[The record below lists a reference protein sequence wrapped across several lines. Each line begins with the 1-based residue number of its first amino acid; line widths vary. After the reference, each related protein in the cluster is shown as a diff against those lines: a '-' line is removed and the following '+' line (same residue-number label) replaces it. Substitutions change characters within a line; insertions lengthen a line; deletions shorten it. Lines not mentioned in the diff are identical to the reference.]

1 MSKETRSG
9 DGSFD
14 EIRARVVERLRR
26 CHSEIEQALYARIQ
40 KDVPDPIGD
49 KNPEYQ
55 ASLRA
60 TVTAILDYTF
70 EVIERGLVSAPIP
83 PAAAAQ
89 ARRAARAG
97 VSLGTIQRRYF
108 AGHGELGDFVA
119 RAVEEL
125 GLSNDG
131 RTLDHLRRAQETVLG
146 HITASIEQEYM
157 HERELIARPLER
169 RRLETVQKLLAGEP
183 VDQAEFDELDYQLHA
198 YWHLGVIATGGE
210 AKDVLS
216 HLRTGLECKLLQVP
230 CSDGAITG
238 WLGGQHELAIC
249 DLERLLSANGYVDS
263 CLVIGGPGRGLD
275 GFRQTH
281 REARDALAVALRKTE
296 KIVRYA
302 DSPLFAAA
310 VQNDTLMRW
319 LKDFLAP
326 LRSYKDGGVGLLQ
339 TLRALIDA
347 ECNRRAAATAL
358 DIDRHTVES
367 RLRTAEE
374 LLGRTLLTCLP
385 ELDIALR
392 LEELDG
398 AMNVSGTP
406 RAS

>member
-1 MSKETRSG
+1 MSSG
-9 DGSFD
+9 ASSGEKSLD
-14 EIRARVVERLRR
+14 EVRVRVVERLRPCR
-26 CHSEIEQALYARIQ
+26 SEIELALYARIQ
-40 KDVPDPIGD
+40 KDVPDSIGD
-49 KNPEYQ
+49 ENPEYQ

-60 TVTAILDYTF
+60 TIAAVLGYTL
-70 EVIERGLVSAPIP
+70 EAIERGSVVAPIP

-108 AGHGELGDFVA
+108 AGHGELGDFVS

-131 RTLDHLRRAQETVLG
+131 RALDHLRRTQETVLG
-146 HITASIEQEYM
+146 HIAASIEQEYL
-157 HERELIARPLER
+157 HERELVARPLER
-169 RRLETVQKLLAGEP
+169 RRIETVQKLLAGEP
-183 VDQAEFDELDYQLHA
+183 VDPAELDELDYQLHA
-198 YWHLGVIATGGE
+198 YWHLGVIATGDT
-210 AKDVLS
+210 AKDVLV
-216 HLRTGLECKLLQVP
+216 HLRTGLESRLLQVP
-230 CSDGAITG
+230 CGDGAIAG

-249 DLERLLSANGYVDS
+249 DLERLLSANGYADS
-263 CLVIGGPGRGLD
+263 CVVIGGPGRGLD

-281 REARDALAVALRKTE
+281 REARDALVVALRKTE
-296 KIVRYA
+296 RIVRYA

-326 LRSYKDGGVGLLQ
+326 LRSYKDGGIGLLQ
-339 TLRALIDA
+339 VLRALIDS

-374 LLGRTLLTCLP
+374 LLGRALPTCLP

-398 AMNVSGTP
+398 AMTVAESP
-406 RAS
+406 RP